1 MVAGIQCPQI
11 RAGVLLEPGEDIP
24 MSPAREE
31 NLVLCNATLVGG
43 AMEISGEQFK
53 TIVDATADAGF
64 TGASLWAFHHMS
76 ALADG
81 VSSDR
86 IRGWHADRGISV
98 PIVESLIGWEGGD
111 AALIESQCGPI
122 FDVATLYDAKA
133 VAGVILA
140 SEINFDAAATGLA
153 ELAKMAGERGLD
165 VCIEWLPWTGL
176 PDLKSAWKLVEDAG
190 AENLGLVIDAW
201 HWLRQPGGPD
211 EVTLR
216 SIPGERIYCVQ
227 LDDTNAVGTG
237 DDPMME
243 SMTNRLLPGEGDV
256 DWPALLGILDE
267 IGADPIWAPE
277 VFNVGLLEE
286 GPVEMARRIKDST
299 YKVLGL

>member
-11 RAGVLLEPGEDIP
+11 RAGVLLEPREDIP

-64 TGASLWAFHHMS
+64 TGASLWAFHHMA

-190 AENLGLVIDAW
+190 AENLGLVVDAW

-211 EVTLR
+211 EATLR

-286 GPVEMARRIKDST
+286 GPARMARRIKDST